1 LKGNHR
7 IAPLLAL
14 LALSNLIPQLST
26 AHAQG
31 TAFNYQGRL
40 NDGGNSA
47 NGIYDLRFTV
57 YDSTNT
63 PGNIIAGPVTNAAT
77 GVSNGLF
84 SATLDFGAGVFSGP
98 GRWLEVDV
106 RTNDAASFTT
116 LLPRQPMLPVPYA
129 IMANTASNLLGTLSA
144 GQLSGTV
151 PLGQLPGAVVT
162 NGASGLTLIGNFGGT
177 FSGYG
182 AGLAGIN
189 GSSIQA
195 GTIGSTQLAAGAVTA
210 TNLASGI
217 GVVPSGTIVLSPTLT
232 NAALTGAGFSA
243 LPAPIFSAGW
253 SQVAQAAAWGGQR
266 YTVGALVFNGQM
278 WVLGGLA
285 TNDVWASSDG
295 VNWTCVTNS
304 APWSRRAGYGALVF
318 NEQMWVLG
326 GNLTSG
332 ATPTNDVWASSDGAK
347 WTCVT
352 NSAPWSPRL
361 GFRALAFNG
370 EMWVLG
376 GFTTNGSA
384 NDVWAS
390 SDGVTWTCVTNSA
403 QWAPRCEF
411 GALVFNGQMW
421 VLSGYPIFGPNN
433 LGDVW
438 ASRDGM
444 TWTCVT
450 SLGPWSSRCAFG
462 AVVFNGQ
469 MWVLGGGKSYFIIPP
484 QPAPNDVWASS
495 DGAAWSQVTS
505 AAGWSP
511 RVSFGALAFN
521 GQIWVLGSSSANDV
535 WSSLGGFYSFQKH

>member
-1 LKGNHR
+1 MKGNHR

-295 VNWTCVTNS
+295 
-304 APWSRRAGYGALVF
+304 
-318 NEQMWVLG
+318 
-326 GNLTSG
+326 
-332 ATPTNDVWASSDGAK
+332 AK